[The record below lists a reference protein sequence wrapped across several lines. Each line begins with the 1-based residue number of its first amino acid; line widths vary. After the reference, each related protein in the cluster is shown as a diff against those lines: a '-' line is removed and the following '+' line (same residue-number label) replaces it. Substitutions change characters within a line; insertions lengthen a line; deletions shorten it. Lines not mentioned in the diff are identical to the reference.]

1 MSQGEPADKVSCA
14 VINLF
19 RAVRS
24 KPSISKQGCYTFAHD
39 RGEGPFAVLRIVLPH
54 LPHLLPS
61 EWREKS
67 LFWKDEGTEH
77 KDGWLFKVVICLFEY
92 LLSSIEGA
100 ASNLFEHFLL
110 MLWIM
115 GQKYSSIKPQ
125 KPLCGTSP
133 GLLSPH
139 CMVQETF
146 SVGWEAVLTSQ
157 KGHRESYSLCRTT
170 ACVVSKQR
178 SPLVF
183 LSCPHG
189 SPAKYRRR
197 RNPLN
202 TPHNWVWRQSFHF
215 NLEYKTAGARR
226 DAPNRTLLN
235 RQKSHLFWVPTQ
247 GQVSPR
253 VRHSPVTASEN
264 DPAAVGRGWQERGVH
279 SKKSS
284 SFNSYTPR
292 GPGLNLPPHIL
303 FMVPT
308 VTFPLLR
315 IL

>member
-1 MSQGEPADKVSCA
+1 MLHVLARQ
-14 VINLF
+14 
-19 RAVRS
+19 
-24 KPSISKQGCYTFAHD
+24 
-39 RGEGPFAVLRIVLPH
+39 GEGPLAVLRIALPH

-139 CMVQETF
+139 CVVQETL

-189 SPAKYRRR
+189 RPAKYRRR
-197 RNPLN
+197 RNPLY

-226 DAPNRTLLN
+226 DAPNHTLFN
-235 RQKSHLFWVPTQ
+235 RQKSHLFWILLRDRWAPEPGTVQLLPL
-247 GQVSPR
+247 GEWSGG
-253 VRHSPVTASEN
+253 S
-264 DPAAVGRGWQERGVH
+264 GMGWQEGGVH

-284 SFNSYTPR
+284 SFKSYMPR